1 MRDVHNAASHAV
13 QATWLP
19 RPNEAMAHIQIA
31 ASHTYTHM
39 LCFIAGTKGS
49 SSQSTQRLAVFK
61 CRCCLRGAWRGLAP
75 AATQATSAR
84 PVKAVP
90 VRVIVVAKGNSAAAS
105 SLAGEWEAKIKRY
118 VPLFTT
124 QIRPNPQN
132 SSVPAAAVD
141 AEGQKVLKHLKPQD
155 RTIVLDERGRKI
167 SSHQMAE
174 LIAEAGDRNSSQLNF
189 CIGGPFGH
197 SDAIRQRADD
207 TISLSSLVLN
217 HQVAHIV
224 LLEQIY
230 RAWTILRGEPY
241 HH

>member
-105 SLAGEWEAKIKRY
+105 SLAGMLPSINLTVCNMNSHTFLTGRSCLLNRMADQLVCTGEWEAKIKRY

-141 AEGQKVLKHLKPQD
+141 AEGQKVLKHLKPQVSEQARPDAD
-155 RTIVLDERGRKI
+155 RAR
-167 SSHQMAE
+167 
-174 LIAEAGDRNSSQLNF
+174 
-189 CIGGPFGH
+189 
-197 SDAIRQRADD
+197 
-207 TISLSSLVLN
+207 
-217 HQVAHIV
+217 
-224 LLEQIY
+224 LLY
-230 RAWTILRGEPY
+230 AP
-241 HH
+241 